1 MSGTD
6 VRYSVEE
13 DCWLGWVIT
22 GGYAMIPDG
31 IGLGISSN
39 QPISI
44 IQHENLAET
53 GADFYLA
60 AKEFIYNQYQY
71 KLPNRITLFG
81 YSLGASGALALDR
94 YLTLHE
100 ELGIEVKRYLY
111 RWRCLIIRAL

>member
-6 VRYSVEE
+6 VRYSVEGLLIG
-13 DCWLGWVIT
+13 LGDYVC
-22 GGYAMIPDG
+22 MIPDG

-71 KLPNRITLFG
+71 KLPNRITLLVIL
-81 YSLGASGALALDR
+81 S
-94 YLTLHE
+94 
-100 ELGIEVKRYLY
+100 ELPVR
-111 RWRCLIIRAL
+111 